1 MPLNQRYKCV
11 LVLVFMFSLG
21 LRPFL
26 FEKSSVLVVQK
37 ILPKQNI
44 LIWNISDELH
54 RGTGTIFIKQVFK
67 SISKK

>member
-1 MPLNQRYKCV
+1 
-11 LVLVFMFSLG
+11 MFSLG

-44 LIWNISDELH
+44 LIRNISDELH
-54 RGTGTIFIKQVFK
+54 RGTGANFIKQVFK